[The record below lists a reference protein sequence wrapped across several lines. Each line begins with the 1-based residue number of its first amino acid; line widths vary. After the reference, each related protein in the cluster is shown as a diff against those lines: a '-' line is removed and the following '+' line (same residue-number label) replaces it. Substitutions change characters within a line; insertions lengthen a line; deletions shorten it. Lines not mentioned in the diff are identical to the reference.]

1 MKVQWRLKNLML
13 EKGVNSATELARMLD
28 EAGVHISTSQVARI
42 TNEMPSRI
50 STNVFIGIL
59 KVLGCNASDI
69 LVVEHDGEPISDKPK
84 KPSNVKPI
92 PTKTDDTDTSTLLG
106 PSVRTFP
113 IKGDK

>member
-1 MKVQWRLKNLML
+1 MKVQWRLKNIML
-13 EKGVNSATELARMLD
+13 EKGVRSATELARMLD
-28 EAGVHISTSQVARI
+28 EVDIHISTSQVARI

-50 STNVFIGIL
+50 STNIFIGIL

-69 LVVEHDGEPISDKPK
+69 LVVEHEGEPINDAPK
-84 KPSNVKPI
+84 KPSNVKPM
-92 PTKTDDTDTSTLLG
+92 PTKTDDTSSLLG